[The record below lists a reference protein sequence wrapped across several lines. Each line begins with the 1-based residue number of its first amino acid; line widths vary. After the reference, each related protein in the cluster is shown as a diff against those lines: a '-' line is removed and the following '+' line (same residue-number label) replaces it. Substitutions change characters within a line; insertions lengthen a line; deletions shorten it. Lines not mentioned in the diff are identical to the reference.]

1 MPEGIRCQQQPG
13 RYTFIFYG
21 GIMKRMKKTA
31 AFLITVLLI
40 AGCSNSASGS
50 QGSGSPEPEEPGTRI
65 VVDSAGSGGSGRNQQ
80 YHPIRRHGADVHLA
94 AGGG

>member
-1 MPEGIRCQQQPG
+1 
-13 RYTFIFYG
+13 
-21 GIMKRMKKTA
+21 MKRMKKTA

-65 VVDSAGSGGSGRNQQ
+65 FVDSAGREVEV
-80 YHPIRRHGADVHLA
+80 HPVLCAEAFRILR
-94 AGGG
+94 AGDPKKHT